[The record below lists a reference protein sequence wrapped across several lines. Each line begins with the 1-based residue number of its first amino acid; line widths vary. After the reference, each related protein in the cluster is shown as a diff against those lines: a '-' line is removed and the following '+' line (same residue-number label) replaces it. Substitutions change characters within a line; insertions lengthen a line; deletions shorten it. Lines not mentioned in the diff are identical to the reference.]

1 MLFVSEAG
9 SMASGD
15 MEHGLSAA
23 ADDLI
28 LPFQIEGLGIRGRV
42 VRLGPLV
49 DRVLTQ
55 HNYPEPVSRML
66 GEALALTAMIGSALK
81 FKGRFTFQTQGKG
94 PVNLLVA
101 DYETP
106 DDEHK
111 AGRLRGY
118 AQMDEL
124 RLAEMLD
131 EGRTSTADLL
141 GEGYLALTIDQGD
154 DMERYQGI
162 VALDPAGLS
171 ESAHE
176 YFASSEQ
183 VATRIHLAAGPLF
196 QRRADGQAETTWR
209 AGAIMIQH
217 IASDGGLTGYREGDD
232 EAVPDDEE
240 ENWNRAAILLDT
252 VEDHEL
258 LDPALAP
265 ARLLYRL
272 FHEDGVRAYEVSE
285 VSFACRCSRERTRS
299 VVGSFEAEEIDEMVK
314 DGIIEVTCEFCS
326 EVYRF
331 APDELK
337 EGTE

>member
-1 MLFVSEAG
+1 MNREPIAMG
-9 SMASGD
+9 
-15 MEHGLSAA
+15 
-23 ADDLI
+23 DDLV
-28 LPFQIEGLGIRGRV
+28 LPFQIEDLGIRGRV

-106 DDEHK
+106 DDEHTF
-111 AGRLRGY
+111 GRLRGY
-118 AQMDEL
+118 AQMDET
-124 RLAEMLD
+124 RLGESIAA
-131 EGRTSTADLL
+131 GRTSTADLL
-141 GEGYLALTIDQGD
+141 GEGYLALTIDQGAE
-154 DMERYQGI
+154 MERYQGI

-171 ESAHE
+171 ASAHE

-183 VATRIHLAAGPLF
+183 IATRIHLAAGPLF
-196 QRRADGQAETTWR
+196 QRAPDGQAETTWR

-217 IASDGGLTGYREGDD
+217 IASDGGLTGHREG
-232 EAVPDDEE
+232 EGESALTDEE
-240 ENWNRAAILLDT
+240 ENWNRASILLDT
-252 VEDHEL
+252 VEDYEL

-265 ARLLYRL
+265 TRLLYRL
-272 FHEDGVRAYEVSE
+272 FHEDGVRAFEPSE
-285 VSFACRCSRERTRS
+285 VTFACRCSRDRTRS
-299 VVGSFEAEEIDEMVK
+299 VVGSFDPEEIDEMAK
-314 DGIIEVTCEFCS
+314 DGVVEVTCEFCS

-337 EGTE
+337 EAHE